1 MLDVGH
7 LLELAEREA
16 KLQGLG
22 KPRQAFLRRSGST
35 AYYALFHALLAAIA
49 EAFVTQADWKSRVIF
64 YRAIDHAKARS
75 RCRLLGQETLPD
87 PERKFFG
94 VNCFSPDLRDFANE
108 FVRLQEFRHACD
120 YDPEFVISRQE
131 ALDAVEDARLAVSK
145 LREAN
150 QTERRQF
157 LSYLLFGSR

>member
-7 LLELAEREA
+7 LLELAELEA
-16 KLQGLG
+16 MLQGLG

-35 AYYALFHALLAAIA
+35 AYYALFHALLAMVA
-49 EAFVTQADWKSRVIF
+49 ETFVTQSDWKSRVLF
-64 YRAIDHAKARS
+64 YRAIDHTKARS
-75 RCRLLGQETLPD
+75 RCRLLGQATLPD

-94 VNCFSPDLRDFANE
+94 IDRFGPELRDFANE
-108 FVRLQEFRHACD
+108 FVRLQEYRYACD

-131 ALDAVEDARLAVSK
+131 ALDAIADARLAISK
-145 LREAN
+145 LHGAD

-157 LSYLLFGSR
+157 LSYVLFGTR